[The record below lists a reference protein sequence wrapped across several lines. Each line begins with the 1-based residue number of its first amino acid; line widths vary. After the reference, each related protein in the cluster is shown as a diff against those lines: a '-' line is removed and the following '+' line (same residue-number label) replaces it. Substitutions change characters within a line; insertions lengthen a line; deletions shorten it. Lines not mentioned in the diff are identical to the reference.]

1 MEQADLKGKAA
12 IVTGS
17 SSGIGAS
24 VAIGLAARGADVV
37 INYSTSAKEAEGV
50 AAAAKTHGVRI
61 AVTQGNVALDADC
74 RRIAKSAMDAFGRI
88 DILVNNA
95 GTTKFANHRDLDAL
109 SADDF
114 ANIYAV
120 NVIGAFQ
127 MIRACAGP
135 LRACKDGA
143 VVNVSSIAGIEGL
156 GSSVAYAASKGAM
169 NTMTLSLAR
178 ALAPEIRVNAV
189 CPGLVATPW
198 FTERFGA
205 EAFDRVKANYEKT
218 AVLGRVADGDEIA
231 RSVIFLASPDSRNIT
246 GETLLSDGGFRLSIG
261 AGGLRQ

>member
-24 VAIGLAARGADVV
+24 VALGLARRGASVV
-37 INYSTSAKEAEGV
+37 INYSKSAKEAEAV
-50 AAAAKTHGVRI
+50 AAEVKKIGAPVAI
-61 AVTQGNVALDADC
+61 AQGNVALDEDC
-74 RRIAKSAMDAFGRI
+74 RKIAQAARDAFGRI

-95 GTTKFANHRDLDAL
+95 GTTKFAGHADLDAL
-109 SADDF
+109 SAEDF
-114 ANIYAV
+114 TNIYSV
-120 NVIGAFQ
+120 NVVGPFQ
-127 MIRACAGP
+127 MIRACAP
-135 LRACKDGA
+135 DLRKSDIGA
-143 VVNVSSIAGIEGL
+143 VVNVSSIAGIEGI

-205 EAFDRVKANYEKT
+205 EVFERVKDNYKKT

-231 RSVIFLASPDSRNIT
+231 KSVIFLATPDSFNIT
-246 GETLLSDGGFRLSIG
+246 GETLLTDGGLRLSI
-261 AGGLRQ
+261 ANPRL